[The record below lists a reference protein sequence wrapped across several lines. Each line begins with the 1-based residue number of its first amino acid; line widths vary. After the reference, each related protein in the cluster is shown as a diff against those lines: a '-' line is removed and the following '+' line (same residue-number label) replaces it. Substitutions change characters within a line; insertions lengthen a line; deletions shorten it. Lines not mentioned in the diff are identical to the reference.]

1 MLLMLLKLLLQ
12 RSINKLTV
20 NDFNFDIGTSIGT
33 INPQEIE
40 IIKTKKKLDDTVE
53 YTVKIPCVN
62 NFLVNNQGILKRPTI
77 EEITFF
83 DLGEYKKYKEMN
95 DKYNYVEV
103 KIFYIGAELKNKR
116 LLDAINDYIDWHN
129 RNYAIQKDKVPYI
142 FLYCNW
148 NIPPFIAEAKQ
159 FTEDDKQRL
168 FENIKALLLRAI
180 R

>member
-1 MLLMLLKLLLQ
+1 MLLELLLQ

-40 IIKTKKKLDDTVE
+40 IIKTKKKLDDTVA

-62 NFLVNNQGILKRPTI
+62 SFLVNNQGMLKRPTI
-77 EEITFF
+77 QEITLL
-83 DLGEYKKYKEMN
+83 DLGEYKKYKEKN
-95 DKYNYVEV
+95 DKYDCVEV

-116 LLDAINDYIDWHN
+116 LLDEINNYIDCHN
-129 RNYAIQKDKVPYI
+129 IRKYAIQKDKVPYI

-148 NIPPFIAEAKQ
+148 NIPPFITEEKQ